1 MLPFHHR
8 RPSGLVGA
16 KGPWAREGR
25 AHSLLGSRWELRDL
39 VTISSHRALCKQDSQ
54 AQGGEGTFHRSL
66 ELFEPGW
73 SKEPVIK
80 TLQQHQEA
88 GQT

>member
-39 VTISSHRALCKQDSQ
+39 VTISSKG
-54 AQGGEGTFHRSL
+54 QGQGMRGQSWVSWRL
-66 ELFEPGW
+66 WLF
-73 SKEPVIK
+73 S
-80 TLQQHQEA
+80 
-88 GQT
+88 